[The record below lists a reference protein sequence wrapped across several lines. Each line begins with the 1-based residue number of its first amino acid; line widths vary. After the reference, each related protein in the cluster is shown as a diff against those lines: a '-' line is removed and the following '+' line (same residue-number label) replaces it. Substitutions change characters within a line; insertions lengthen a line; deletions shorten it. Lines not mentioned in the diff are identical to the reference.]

1 MWGWVHAERMSTTVP
16 AASSAAVRETSVDD
30 GPERRA
36 AYRRLSAA
44 ILGLDVNTLALE
56 MRAQRLGIATDD
68 LPLAA

>member
-1 MWGWVHAERMSTTVP
+1 MSTPVP
-16 AASSAAVRETSVDD
+16 AESSAVVRDTDVDD

-36 AYRRLSAA
+36 AYRRLTAA

-56 MRAQRLGIATDD
+56 LRAKRLGIAADG